1 MFTKHAILV
10 IINHN
15 QTDCMQIT
23 ATQTLNLQISKE
35 EQKRIAIQTLREAAK
50 WVSGNYIADGQLML
64 RETYSTTHSWD
75 EDIVVRDAT
84 VLDLATDLIIK
95 HILSTN

>member
-1 MFTKHAILV
+1 
-10 IINHN
+10 
-15 QTDCMQIT
+15 MQIT
-23 ATQTLNLQISKE
+23 ATQTLKVEISKE
-35 EQKRIAIQTLREAAK
+35 EQKRIVIQTLREVAK

-75 EDIVVRDAT
+75 EDIVVRNAT
-84 VLDLATDLIIK
+84 ELDLATDLLIK

>member
-1 MFTKHAILV
+1 
-10 IINHN
+10 
-15 QTDCMQIT
+15 MQIT

-50 WVSGNYIADGQLML
+50 WVSRNYIADGQLML

-75 EDIVVRDAT
+75 EDIVVRNAT
-84 VLDLATDLIIK
+84 VLDLATDLLIK